1 MRRSEIIVARL
12 LDEATGEL
20 PQEAPRGAVYVVWD
34 NVGHAYKSVD
44 ALQQVM
50 ATDIDTAVNGG
61 AVIIVAHD
69 SNNITVYSKAIP
81 VPVGTDTL
89 FDIVEQLGILG
100 GANTGWSKSVRVR
113 PAQVDWHR
121 VFASQEYMDK
131 SEQEQEKMADEIE
144 RDQEKEQKA
153 AEKGNTQVRAV
164 TGTPAPVA
172 EMPPEDAEHK
182 LDIGFRY
189 ATLGNR
195 MGVEVKHIYPD
206 SPASQSYL
214 EVGDIIVSTGPFAMR
229 NGSISQPYRIKN
241 ADDLKRIL
249 GWLSPG
255 HNFVMKVVRG
265 SHEHDIV
272 LTPQPAI

>member
-1 MRRSEIIVARL
+1 M
-12 LDEATGEL
+12 
-20 PQEAPRGAVYVVWD
+20 YVVQ
-34 NVGHAYKSVD
+34 NQEGQFYPSFQAYEQT
-44 ALQQVM
+44 LQGQ
-50 ATDIDTAVNGG
+50 TIDQQIQAG
-61 AVIIVAHD
+61 VIVIFARD
-69 SNNITVYSKAIP
+69 KGNITVYSKAIP
-81 VPVGTDTL
+81 VPMGTGL
-89 FDIVEQLGILG
+89 VLEMMEALGVQIE
-100 GANTGWSKSVRVR
+100 ANTSWARSVEVR
-113 PAQVDWHR
+113 PASADWWD
-121 VFASQEYMDK
+121 VFGSQYYTDK
-131 SEQEQEKMADEIE
+131 SGKEQEKMADEIE

-153 AEKGNTQVRAV
+153 AEKGNPQVRAV

-189 ATLGNR
+189 ATLGNN